1 MGKAN
6 ISFPK
11 GMLEDID
18 ERALT
23 GGTTRS
29 GFVQEAVATYVA
41 ALDRESALRGRAER
55 IDEAIAGMREIGSTL
70 PPGPD
75 GVTLIRRDRD
85 RHPEWLTDK
94 PHADDE

>member
-6 ISFPK
+6 ISFPA

-18 ERALT
+18 ARAAH

-29 GFVQEAVATYVA
+29 GFVQEAVATYTA
-41 ALDRESALRGRAER
+41 ALDRNTDLLSRSER
-55 IDEAIAGMREIGSTL
+55 IEAAIAGMREIGSAL

-75 GVTLIRRDRD
+75 GATLIRRHRAA
-85 RHPEWLTDK
+85 RPGWLEDK
-94 PHADDE
+94 PNADDE